1 MENQSDTWAG
11 AVKEFF
17 KQAGSVGAL
26 LIMCLTI
33 GQCSGFVDV
42 YRLLGK

>member
-1 MENQSDTWAG
+1 MQPDTWAG
-11 AVKEFF
+11 AFKEFF
-17 KQAGSVGAL
+17 KQAGAISAL

>member
-1 MENQSDTWAG
+1 MQPDTWAG

-17 KQAGSVGAL
+17 KQAGALGAL

-33 GQCSGFVDV
+33 GQCSGFLDI